1 VLLVDADRRVTP
13 GLAEDIRR
21 LKTSELEA
29 TAFDAFSMV
38 RRNFFHEQ
46 PISILGASHRS
57 CETAVSPDLSL
68 GQRDSQGRVIEMPND

>member
-1 VLLVDADRRVTP
+1 VLLVDADERVTP
-13 GLAEDIRR
+13 ELAEDILR

-46 PISILGASHRS
+46 PIRS
-57 CETAVSPDLSL
+57 WGRHTDRVKRLFRRTCRWANETRKVA
-68 GQRDSQGRVIEMPND
+68 